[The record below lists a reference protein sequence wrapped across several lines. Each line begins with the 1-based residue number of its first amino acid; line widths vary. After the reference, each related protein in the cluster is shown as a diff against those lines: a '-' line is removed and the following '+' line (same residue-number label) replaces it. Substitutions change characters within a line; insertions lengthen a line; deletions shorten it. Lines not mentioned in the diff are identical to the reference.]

1 MTGVLRL
8 LALSVLP
15 WLLLLSAC
23 GPITYV
29 HRVTF
34 GATGDVAEA
43 RTLNGEQMAPYE
55 FTAATQYL
63 RRSKE
68 LAGYARFHDA
78 NNFAKKALTQ
88 AADAKKVAQ
97 RRSKGN
103 ELPIYNPKDKGQFI
117 DKDGFVRRKSSLESG
132 DSDFEKPPGLDN
144 EKPPLIV
151 DPSQSEKGAKKEAK

>member
-15 WLLLLSAC
+15 WLLLASAC

-43 RTLNGEQMAPYE
+43 RTLNAEQMAPYE

-103 ELPIYNPKDKGQFI
+103 ELPIFNPKDKGQFI
-117 DKDGFVRRKSSLESG
+117 DKDGFVRRKSSLDSG

-144 EKPPLIV
+144 EKPPLTGPIP
-151 DPSQSEKGAKKEAK
+151 DSAGSKKETK

>member
-1 MTGVLRL
+1 MTGVSRL
-8 LALSVLP
+8 LALSALP
-15 WLLLLSAC
+15 WLLLAPAC

-43 RTLNGEQMAPYE
+43 RILNGEQMAPYE
-55 FTAATQYL
+55 FTAASQYL

-78 NNFAKKALTQ
+78 NNFAKRAQTE

-97 RRSKGN
+97 RRTKTN
-103 ELPIYNPKDKGQFI
+103 ELPIYNPKDKSQFI
-117 DKDGFVRRKSSLESG
+117 TNDGFVRRKSSLDSG
-132 DSDFEKPPGLDN
+132 DADFEKPPGLDN
-144 EKPPLIV
+144 EKPPLTG
-151 DPSQSEKGAKKEAK
+151 DLPTKGDNKKGAK

>member
-15 WLLLLSAC
+15 WLLLASAC

-43 RTLNGEQMAPYE
+43 RTLNAEQMAPYE
-55 FTAATQYL
+55 FTAASQYL

-78 NNFAKKALTQ
+78 NNFAKKAQ
-88 AADAKKVAQ
+88 KMAASAKTVAQ
-97 RRSKGN
+97 KRTKNRA
-103 ELPIYNPKDKGQFI
+103 LPIFDPNDASLFI
-117 DKDGFVRRKSSLESG
+117 TRDGLVKRKSSLEF
-132 DSDFEKPPGLDN
+132 DTERPPMLDA
-144 EKPPLIV
+144 EKPPLTGPM
-151 DPSQSEKGAKKEAK
+151 DQKGGAK